1 MDSKTNKTSK
11 STDSKKKKNIKE
23 CTDLKKK
30 KNKNVKKYG
39 LEEEKKHEKR

>member
-1 MDSKTNKTSK
+1 MDSKTNKNVK
-11 STDSKKKKNIKE
+11 EYGLEEKENVKE

-30 KNKNVKKYG
+30 KNIKEYG